1 MSKSP
6 DEEPIEQDYLGH
18 TSAIGELCRQ
28 WALLDRML
36 SLLIETMAGVEEK
49 TLACLTSTSRDTSQR
64 CEIAT
69 RLAILKAPDCPWR
82 DCLLDTLSV
91 IQNKMCEFRN
101 RNVHDEWHFEKS
113 EILRISRAVKT
124 LKNSKK
130 VRELIYE
137 TATPIKTDEIESFIH
152 DIGVVMIG
160 LAVMAPRFKGGKSV
174 MKLLAPPQPLLLLYK
189 RYFPEPTQKTCPKP
203 KHQPKSSR
211 KK

>member
-1 MSKSP
+1 MSKPP
-6 DEEPIEQDYLGH
+6 DEDIIEQDYVGH

-69 RLAILKAPDCPWR
+69 RLAILKAP
-82 DCLLDTLSV
+82 
-91 IQNKMCEFRN
+91 
-101 RNVHDEWHFEKS
+101 
-113 EILRISRAVKT
+113 
-124 LKNSKK
+124 
-130 VRELIYE
+130 
-137 TATPIKTDEIESFIH
+137 
-152 DIGVVMIG
+152 VVMIG

-189 RYFPEPTQKTCPKP
+189 RYFPEPNQKTCPKP
-203 KHQPKSSR
+203 KRQPKSSR